1 MGRGMLLIV
10 TGLFVIFGVIQL
22 SVNSRHIQINNINIS
37 HWNKAQARNIAH
49 AGMESAFNRI
59 ASQVSWRTGTN
70 TPFTFAFGADTA
82 FVHVLDNT
90 MAGVTLANG
99 IVEIR
104 STGRVNGVSHQARA
118 QLFVTGGLPPVDA
131 AMGIFTENLD
141 FNVAGAA
148 FLINGVD
155 TNPDGTAGP
164 VGALPGISVNNEAAY
179 HEVMNGLATTQQRNR
194 VQGMETDPNTLSI
207 INETVEENQPSL
219 NYNPAMDPSLL
230 EEFVAK
236 AKLNADATYT
246 NFTASGTGSLGTPSN
261 PKIIVVNGV
270 LDVSNATGAG
280 IIIITETG
288 RLDARGNLD
297 NYQGLIIVQGSADM
311 TRGNIN
317 IFGAMLFG
325 GDSPHIEID
334 IDFRGNV
341 AVQYSSQVINNL
353 NSQLYSSTEKRHQIL
368 TYLD

>member
-22 SVNSRHIQINNINIS
+22 AVNNRHIQINNINVGY
-37 HWNKAQARNIAH
+37 WNNSQARNVSH
-49 AGMESAFNRI
+49 AGMESAFNKL
-59 ASQVSWRTGTN
+59 ASDVGWRTGTS
-70 TPFTFAFGADTA
+70 TPFNFVFGADTA
-82 FVHVLDNT
+82 SVFVLDNS
-90 MAGVTLANG
+90 MSGVTLGNG

-104 STGRVNGVSHQARA
+104 SIGRVNGVNHESRA

-141 FNVAGAA
+141 FEVAGAA

-164 VGALPGISVNNEAAY
+164 VGALPGISVNNQAAY
-179 HEVMNGLATTQQRNR
+179 EEIINEFNTTQKSR
-194 VQGMETDPNTLSI
+194 VQGMDPDPESI
-207 INETVEENQPSL
+207 NSIGGTIDADHPSL
-219 NYNPAMDPSLL
+219 NYNPAMDPALL
-230 EEFVAK
+230 EDFVSK
-236 AKLNADATYT
+236 AILNADATYT
-246 NFTASGTGSLGTPSN
+246 NYTASGTGSLGTPEN
-261 PKIIVVNGV
+261 PQVIVVNGV

-280 IIIITETG
+280 ILIITESG
-288 RLDARGNLD
+288 SLDARGNLD

-317 IFGAMLFG
+317 IFGSMLFG
-325 GDSPHIEID
+325 GENPHLEID

-341 AVQYSSQVINNL
+341 AVQYSSQVLSNL
-353 NSQLYSSTEKRHQIL
+353 SNQLYSSTEKRHQIL
-368 TYLD
+368 TYVD